1 MDKQFTEQLQLW
13 LSQSRE
19 ERDWDAGALMLLQL
33 SGNKIMYHNI
43 SVNPIGKAEFIEGK
57 LQQYLDFRLAE
68 LTHEQVK
75 EMQQQVADIV
85 QEHTEFKSDDNEA
98 KSFKAGKRA
107 DHDSLPDEIKALYV
121 ENLDLVHRMRELHLK
136 LRTMSTSDSACAD
149 SDRYPFLKEFIKLDK
164 KLHDNWNVYDH
175 FVTKEEKEE
184 SEENETNAT
193 NETDVTTETPT
204 PSSKKIAKK
213 SSKSQ
218 AKVSSSIWRTHVPQL
233 KDTRPTNEGRMSHS
247 WRTWLLGGFK
257 TTLQRHSANF
267 LVNLSTRLLVN

>member
-1 MDKQFTEQLQLW
+1 MDKQFTEQLQAW
-13 LSQSRE
+13 LALPRE

-85 QEHTEFKSDDNEA
+85 KERTEFKSDTNEA

-121 ENLDLVHRMRELHLK
+121 ENLDIVHRMRELHLK
-136 LRTMSTSDSACAD
+136 LRTMSTADSACAD

-175 FVTKEEKEE
+175 FVTKEEKAELAEKAEMAEE
-184 SEENETNAT
+184 
-193 NETDVTTETPT
+193 VVTPT
-204 PSSKKIAKK
+204 KSAKKAAKK

-218 AKVSSSIWRTHVPQL
+218 
-233 KDTRPTNEGRMSHS
+233 G
-247 WRTWLLGGFK
+247 
-257 TTLQRHSANF
+257 
-267 LVNLSTRLLVN
+267 